1 MQPEDRAYWLAF
13 VRAFPRV
20 LIVYLAELA
29 LALVLDLGDL
39 LFVIVSTATI
49 FALFAWLTR
58 KERAAMRDGY
68 KRRGAEREARE
79 L

>member
-20 LIVYLAELA
+20 LVVYLAELV

-49 FALFAWLTR
+49 LPLFVWLTR
-58 KERAAMRDGY
+58 KEHAAMRAGY
-68 KRRGAEREARE
+68 KRRAAERQARE